1 MCRSRGLSQ
10 GLFESLARATCDVGS
25 AGAPGRAGA
34 GAGRPGNGVESRG
47 EAGRRGGGLSG
58 EAAAYGHTRYAHM
71 HAYLHIDLSYKHAST
86 KAHSFPTK
94 CTYANF

>member
-1 MCRSRGLSQ
+1 MSDLPARQ
-10 GLFESLARATCDVGS
+10 G
-25 AGAPGRAGA
+25 GREQEQG
-34 GAGRPGNGVESRG
+34 GREMEWKA
-47 EAGRRGGGLSG
+47 EARRGGGLSG

-86 KAHSFPTK
+86 KAHSFATK